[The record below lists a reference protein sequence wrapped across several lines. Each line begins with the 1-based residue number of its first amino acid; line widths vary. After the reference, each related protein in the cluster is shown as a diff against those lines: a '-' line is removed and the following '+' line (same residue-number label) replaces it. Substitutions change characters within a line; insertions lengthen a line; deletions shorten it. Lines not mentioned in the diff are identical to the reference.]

1 MIYGNFEKNVYVFYP
16 KNEEEINFLSTKK
29 FKKGF
34 NNEFFKIMA
43 INGIKNID
51 TYENPDTIKKYYNDE
66 YIKALAENK
75 NINFYTIAQDGRL
88 LEVIGGIHNI
98 EIFKQVFSLGYNTEL
113 DKIFNQSYFYDSMAK
128 KLNNEYSTVK
138 KEITSFKSNNVNLNF
153 DLQVTNLSHNY
164 NNELSNKSLL
174 SIANDKMMNNLIM
187 LLVSDINNKN
197 DQLILL

>member
-34 NNEFFKIMA
+34 NNEFYTIMA

-138 KEITSFKSNNVNLNF
+138 KEITSFK
-153 DLQVTNLSHNY
+153 Q
-164 NNELSNKSLL
+164 
-174 SIANDKMMNNLIM
+174 
-187 LLVSDINNKN
+187 LV
-197 DQLILL
+197 